1 MQNEIF
7 EEITERE
14 SNAICM
20 PITVNFTRAE
30 FNRWHDLNR
39 RLRVLNK
46 KAKLAEF
53 ARRKLSEMLN
63 GIEEFV
69 VAKEQEIHGQSSSMT
84 SDRDEAS

>member
-69 VAKEQEIHGQSSSMT
+69 IAKEQEIHGHSSSV
-84 SDRDEAS
+84 SNDRDEAS